1 MPINNIPQPEIIHI
15 NDHLRL
21 HKYSGTYDFAL
32 PWYSDPE
39 TLRLIGSPPT
49 PYTLE
54 KIADMYEYLE
64 RKGELYFI
72 EILEE
77 QRWLPI
83 GDVTFCHDDMP
94 ILIGEKRFRSQ
105 GTGKAVVNALVQRGK
120 ELGYTELYVEDIYDF
135 NTASIKCFTSAGFIP
150 YRKTPEGHGYHMFL
164 KDR

>member
-1 MPINNIPQPEIIHI
+1 MPINNIPQPEIIQI

-21 HKYSGTYDFAL
+21 RKYSGSYDFAL

-72 EILEE
+72 EIFEE

-94 ILIGEKRFRSQ
+94 ILIGEKRFRGQ

-120 ELGYTELYVEDIYDF
+120 QLGYTELYVEDVYDF
-135 NTASIKCFTSAGFIP
+135 NIPSIKCFTSTGFRP
-150 YRKTPEGHGYHMFL
+150 FRKTPEGHGYCLVF
-164 KDR
+164 K